1 MAKSLINL
9 GTSPN
14 DRTGD
19 TLRDAGSKTNA
30 NFNEIYAALGNTS
43 TLSINIAG
51 ATSGQVLK
59 FNGTAFV
66 PAADVNTD
74 SVASVN
80 GLTGAV
86 SLNSENIAEPANNT
100 ALAGVAIAG
109 TAGQFTCTATQLAV
123 GQTVTI
129 TGTLGG
135 TGTITD
141 YTTGKVYTISVTN
154 GTTSFTLTDAGAAIV
169 TTAGTPTG
177 LTYTPSTLNRYF
189 TTARAR
195 AAISASGSLAYNSTT
210 GALTYTQGN
219 TDTVPEGTSNQY
231 YTAGRFDFRLSQKT
245 TNDLTEGAGSNL
257 YFTNARARAA
267 ISGTGSVSYNSTTGV
282 ISVTGVT
289 PLTTWTVSSTG
300 TRLNVAGNGFLGNE
314 ENPTIY
320 VYRGLKYQFNNTAN
334 AVLEF
339 VNQDTGVE
347 SVTITNGGSY
357 ANTGALPTVS
367 FTGGTGSGAT
377 GTVVG
382 SGFINTV
389 TVTAGGTGYTIAP
402 LVTFTGGGTGGAATA
417 VMSATGAIK
426 NITVTNVGADYI
438 SAPTVSFTAT
448 TGSGATATAK
458 LTYAIT
464 DVSIID
470 GGSGY
475 TTAPT
480 VVFGGSGTGATATA
494 TVSGGVV
501 TGITLTNGGSGYYLD
516 GTSVP
521 MTFTGGGGTGASGTN
536 NYSSVTGKVTEIAVT
551 AGGTGYSSD
560 VAVVLTGGSGTGA
573 AATANR
579 DLSVASITVT
589 AGGTGYTT
597 PTVVITPNYAGG
609 QAGTPSVDATATAAV
624 LYAVSSVTITN
635 PGAYTVAPTVVFSSG
650 DAAGTAVLDNILV
663 TAARDFTA
671 ATAAATT
678 GSTTL
683 CPLMSTTTGAK
694 WKYRLVGAE
703 STQVGDIV
711 VV

>member
-19 TLRDAGSKTNA
+19 TLRDAGGKINSNI
-30 NFNEIYAALGNTS
+30 NELYTALGDGTA
-43 TLSINIAG
+43 LGIAVTG

-59 FNGTAFV
+59 FNGTSFV
-66 PAADVNTD
+66 PAADINTD
-74 SVASVN
+74 AISSVN

-86 SLNSENIAEPANNT
+86 TLTSLNIAEPANNPVLT
-100 ALAGVAIAG
+100 GVAIAG
-109 TAGQFTCTATQLAV
+109 TAGQFTCTATTLSV

-135 TGTITD
+135 TGTITG

-154 GTTSFTLTDAGAAIV
+154 GTTSFTLVDAGVAIV

-177 LTYTPSTLNRYF
+177 LTYTPSTLNLYF
-189 TTARAR
+189 TPARAR
-195 AAISASGSLAYNSTT
+195 AAISATGALAYNSTT

-219 TDTVPEGTSNQY
+219 TDTVAEGTSNQY
-231 YTAGRFDFRLSQKT
+231 YTSGRFDFRLSQKT
-245 TNDLTEGAGSNL
+245 SSDLAEGSNL
-257 YFTNARARAA
+257 YFTNARARGA
-267 ISGTGSVSYNSTTGV
+267 ISGTGGIAYNSTTGV

-300 TRLNVAGNGFLGNE
+300 TKLNVSGNGFLGSE

-320 VYRGLKYQFNNTAN
+320 VYRGLRYQFNNTTN
-334 AVLEF
+334 SVLEF
-339 VNQDTGVE
+339 VLQDSSIGVE

-357 ANTGALPTVS
+357 ASGSFPTVS

-377 GTVVG
+377 GTVNT

-389 TVTAGGTGYTIAP
+389 TVTAGGSGYTIPP

-417 VMSATGAIK
+417 VLSATGAIK
-426 NITVTNVGADYI
+426 SIDVTNAGTSYQT
-438 SAPTVSFTAT
+438 APTVSFTAT
-448 TGSGATATAK
+448 TGTDATATAK
-458 LTYAIT
+458 LTYPVNEISVT
-464 DVSIID
+464 S
-470 GGSGY
+470 GGIGY

-480 VVFGGSGTGATATA
+480 VVITGSGTGATATA
-494 TVSGGVV
+494 TVVDGVV
-501 TGITLTNGGSGYYLD
+501 TAVTVTAGGTGYYLD
-516 GTSVP
+516 SSATTIS
-521 MTFTGGGGTGASGTN
+521 FTGGGGTGATATSN
-536 NYSSVTGKVTEIAVT
+536 FSSTAGQVTQIVVT
-551 AGGTGYSSD
+551 ANGTGYSSD
-560 VAVVLTGGSGTGA
+560 VAVVLTGGSGSGA
-573 AATANR
+573 AATARRN
-579 DLSVASITVT
+579 LSVASITVT

-597 PTVVITPNYAGG
+597 PTVVITQNTAGG
-609 QAGTPSVDATATAAV
+609 EPGTITDIATATAAV

-635 PGAYTVAPTVVFSSG
+635 FGTYTVAPTVAFSSG
-650 DAAGTAVLDNILV
+650 AAAGTAVLDNARV
-663 TAARDFTA
+663 TAAQDFTA

-678 GSTTL
+678 GSSIL
-683 CPLMSTTTGAK
+683 CPLMSTTTGSK

>member
-30 NFNEIYAALGNTS
+30 NFNEIYSALGNSS
-43 TLSINIAG
+43 TLSINITG
-51 ATSGQVLK
+51 ATNGQVLK

-74 SVASVN
+74 SVNSVN
-80 GLTGAV
+80 GQTGAIT
-86 SLNSENIAEPANNT
+86 LTADNIAEA
-100 ALAGVAIAG
+100 
-109 TAGQFTCTATQLAV
+109 
-123 GQTVTI
+123 
-129 TGTLGG
+129 
-135 TGTITD
+135 
-141 YTTGKVYTISVTN
+141 
-154 GTTSFTLTDAGAAIV
+154 
-169 TTAGTPTG
+169 AGTPTN
-177 LTYTPSTLNRYF
+177 LYF

-210 GALTYTQGN
+210 GALTYTQAN
-219 TDTVPEGTSNQY
+219 TDNVPEGTSNQY
-231 YTAGRFDFRLSQKT
+231 YTSGRFDFRLSQKT
-245 TNDLTEGAGSNL
+245 TNDLAEGT
-257 YFTNARARAA
+257 TNKYYTDARVRAA
-267 ISGTGSVSYNSTTGV
+267 ISGTGGVAVNATTGV

-320 VYRGLKYQFNNTAN
+320 VYRGMKYQFNNTAN

-357 ANTGALPTVS
+357 ASTGALPTVS

-389 TVTAGGTGYTIAP
+389 TVTAGGSGYTIPP

-417 VMSATGAIK
+417 VLTTTGAIK
-426 NITVTNVGADYI
+426 SIDVTNAGTSYLT
-438 SAPTVSFTAT
+438 APTVSFTAT
-448 TGSGATATAK
+448 TGSDATATAK
-458 LTYAIT
+458 LTYPVNEIT
-464 DVSIID
+464 IVD

-480 VVFGGSGTGATATA
+480 VVIGGSGTGATATA

-501 TGITLTNGGSGYYLD
+501 TAVTVTAGGTGYYLD
-516 GTSVP
+516 GTSAP
-521 MTFTGGGGTGASGTN
+521 ITFTPTNGGTGASATS
-536 NYSSVTGKVTEIAVT
+536 NYSSTAGQVTQIAVT

-560 VAVVLTGGSGTGA
+560 VAVVLTGGSGSGA
-573 AATANR
+573 AATARRN
-579 DLSVASITVT
+579 LSVASITVT
-589 AGGTGYTT
+589 NGGTGYTT
-597 PTVVITPNYAGG
+597 PTVVITQNTAGG
-609 QAGTPSVDATATAAV
+609 EPGTITDIATATAAV

-635 PGAYTVAPTVVFSSG
+635 PGAYTVAPTVAFSSG

-663 TAARDFTA
+663 TAARDFTS

>member
-9 GTSPN
+9 GTTPN

-19 TLRDAGSKTNA
+19 TLRDAGSKTNS
-30 NFNEIYAALGNTS
+30 NFNELYTALGDGTA
-43 TLSINIAG
+43 LGIAVTG

-59 FNGTAFV
+59 FNGTSFV
-66 PAADVNTD
+66 PAADINTD
-74 SVASVN
+74 AVASVN
-80 GLTGAV
+80 GLTGTV

-100 ALAGVAIAG
+100 ALAGVVIAG

-210 GALTYTQGN
+210 GALTYTQAN
-219 TDTVPEGTSNQY
+219 TDNVPEGTSNQY
-231 YTAGRFDFRLSQKT
+231 YTSGRFDFRLSQKT
-245 TNDLTEGAGSNL
+245 TSDLAEGSNQ

-267 ISGTGSVSYNSTTGV
+267 LSGTGGIAYNSTTGV
-282 ISVTGVT
+282 ISVSGVT

-300 TRLNVAGNGFLGNE
+300 SKLNVAGNGFLGNE

-320 VYRGLKYQFNNTAN
+320 VYRGMKYQFNNTAN

-357 ANTGALPTVS
+357 ASTGALPTVS

-389 TVTAGGTGYTIAP
+389 TVTAGGSGYTIPP

-417 VMSATGAIK
+417 VLTTTGAIK
-426 NITVTNVGADYI
+426 SIDVTNAGTSYLT
-438 SAPTVSFTAT
+438 APTVSFTAT
-448 TGSGATATAK
+448 TGSDATATAK
-458 LTYAIT
+458 LTYPVNEIT
-464 DVSIID
+464 IVD

-480 VVFGGSGTGATATA
+480 VVIGGSGTGATATA

-501 TGITLTNGGSGYYLD
+501 TAVTVTAGGTGYYLD
-516 GTSVP
+516 GTSAP
-521 MTFTGGGGTGASGTN
+521 ITFTPTNGGTGASATS
-536 NYSSVTGKVTEIAVT
+536 NYSSTAGQVTQIDVT

-560 VAVVLTGGSGTGA
+560 VAVVLTGGSGSGA
-573 AATANR
+573 AATARRN
-579 DLSVASITVT
+579 LSVASITVT
-589 AGGTGYTT
+589 NGGTGYTT
-597 PTVVITPNYAGG
+597 PTVVITQNTAGG
-609 QAGTPSVDATATAAV
+609 EPGTITDIATATAAV

-635 PGAYTVAPTVVFSSG
+635 PGAYTVAPTVAFSSG

-663 TAARDFTA
+663 TAARDFTS